1 MHGSLAN
8 PHFSSEYCC
17 CMKIFSFI
25 VLLLGCF
32 VLCNNTPFHS
42 DTIEHGSVTNV
53 DKPYDSTC
61 TTIHVMVALCD
72 NTYQGIV
79 PVPAAIGNGQNPPNN
94 LYWGCGYGV
103 KTFFKKSNRWKLIHQ
118 QTINDTL
125 MERIILKHGTQ
136 NIYLIADAVN
146 GKFIKQCT
154 VDFLNSCA
162 GKLKDTIISDGKT
175 LGIYGNAS
183 LLAYIGHDGLMDFSL
198 EHTFQPADDKAR
210 SAMILACI
218 SKKYFAPYL
227 AASKTN
233 PLLWSTGL
241 MSPEAYT
248 LHDAIEAWL
257 NGNNVTDAAAAAYAK
272 YQHCSLTAAKR
283 LLTAK

>member
-1 MHGSLAN
+1 
-8 PHFSSEYCC
+8 
-17 CMKIFSFI
+17 MKIF
-25 VLLLGCF
+25 LLILVPLGCF
-32 VLCNNTPFHS
+32 VHCSNTQS
-42 DTIEHGSVTNV
+42 GAGTIEQGIVTNV

-61 TTIHVMVALCD
+61 ITIHVMVALCD

-79 PVPAAIGNGQNPPNN
+79 PVPAAIGNGQNPANN

-103 KTFFKKSNRWKLIHQ
+103 KTFFKKSNRWKLVR
-118 QTINDTL
+118 QTNINDTL

-136 NIYLIADAVN
+136 NIYLVADAVN

-162 GKLKDTIISDGKT
+162 GKLKDTIGADAKT
-175 LGIYGNAS
+175 IGIYGNAS

-198 EHTFQPADDKAR
+198 EHTFEPADNKAR
-210 SAMILACI
+210 SAIILACI

-227 AASKTN
+227 AASKTR
-233 PLLWSTGL
+233 PVLWSTGL

-257 NGNNVTDAAAAAYAK
+257 NGNNGADAAAAAYAK

-283 LLTAK
+283 LLTAR